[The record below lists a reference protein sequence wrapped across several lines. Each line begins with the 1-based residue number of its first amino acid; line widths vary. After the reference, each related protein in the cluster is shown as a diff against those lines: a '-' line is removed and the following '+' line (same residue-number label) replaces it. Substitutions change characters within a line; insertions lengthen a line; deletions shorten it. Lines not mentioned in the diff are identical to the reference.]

1 MEYLLISFRSRNH
14 TVKFY
19 EDLKRVGIPV
29 EIVNT
34 PKEAEVGGGLSVKTS
49 LNYYAVIKNA
59 VRMTGYKSFAGV
71 FSVKHMANK
80 TVVRSI

>member
-34 PKEAEVGGGLSVKTS
+34 PKEAEVGCGLSVKTS